1 MQTKTSFKFLGA
13 TLACLMLSACGGGA
27 ATSALPGGG
36 SSSSNGTGNGNN
48 NSEWR
53 VGTGTGV
60 DFIPTKLSAGSNV
73 SALFNGQT
81 TTITANIVDTQ
92 GALITTSA
100 SVTFSSPCINA
111 KTSSIT
117 GGNVVNSIGGVAKVE
132 YQVGTC
138 FGDDTVTASVNHN
151 GTVSSASITLLKVNN
166 KKIGT
171 GTGNN
176 FIAGQLSVSNTTLY
190 EDDIAQITTNIVDN
204 QNNLVTQPI
213 QVIFHSDCIDNG
225 TSTIVG
231 GNVVTSSSGVVTAQ
245 YKVGKCSSDD
255 VVTASTA
262 NGPANSQT
270 TIQASATV
278 PVDNRRIGS
287 SFGQDFI
294 EGALEIGV
302 GSGALAPGGVTTITA
317 YLVNSKGDLVTDAIP
332 VTFASTCLS
341 AGNASLSTTSNVAA
355 PNNTITSVNGK
366 AIAVYTSKG
375 CAGSGGVDI
384 ITASA
389 SFKKLVLNASANLKV
404 ESDTAQT
411 ISFIDATPT
420 LINIKGTGG
429 LETSILKFQVLGQ
442 GGSPLKGICVNF
454 SPSTTVGGLALVPS
468 KCNPAGPETYGSTT
482 DSNGYATTTIQ
493 AGTVATTV
501 RVTAITS
508 NGITT
513 QSSQLAVTTGIPD
526 QNSTSLSLSTHSPVA
541 WRHDGVVS
549 TATMRMADAFNNP
562 VPIGT
567 AVTFTT
573 SGGSIDGSCVTKT
586 NDGSCSVSWR
596 SQDPRPAPIAGSP
609 IFTLNSDNKY
619 EMTCSNGAA
628 ECRQGRVMIV
638 ATAIGNESFIDGNGN
653 GLYDDIEK
661 DIFYNA
667 HGVYNGASKGLPV
680 TSSAACNKNT
690 PISSAS
696 QDKVNSCDDLREA
709 YVDKNFSSD
718 RDSDEEIVDFNQ
730 NGIFDL
736 TPNGKYDGAL
746 CSGAAKANG
755 DCTSNKVS
763 VRQQQ
768 VLVMASETP
777 YYPMGLSNV
786 TLSKANDIQTLYI
799 LLADEHG
806 NGMPADTTV
815 SVNTGNLKNAT
826 ASVNLSGAI
835 GESTEQRT
843 IEVLVTSDE
852 DVSKVPSGKV
862 RLDITSSGVTHSYT
876 FSVFASTP
884 YPTTPAP

>member
-1 MQTKTSFKFLGA
+1 MA
-13 TLACLMLSACGGGA
+13 ACGGGA
-27 ATSALPGGG
+27 GTSAVPGAPGA
-36 SSSSNGTGNGNN
+36 SSSSTGNN
-48 NSEWR
+48 NSTWR
-53 VGTGTGV
+53 VGTGTGI
-60 DFIPTKLSAGSNV
+60 DFIPTKLSAGANI

-92 GALITTSA
+92 GALITTPA
-100 SVTFSSPCINA
+100 SVTFSSPCITA

-138 FGDDTVTASVNHN
+138 FGDDTVTASVNNN
-151 GTVSSASITLLKVNN
+151 GSVSTASITLPKVNN

-171 GTGNN
+171 GVNSS
-176 FIAGQLSVSNTTLY
+176 FIAGQLAVSNTTLY
-190 EDDIAQITTNIVDN
+190 EGDIAQITANIVDN
-204 QNNLVTQPI
+204 QNTLVSQPI

-231 GNVVTSSSGVVTAQ
+231 GNVVTSSNGVVTAQ
-245 YKVGKCSSDD
+245 YKVGKCGSDD
-255 VVTASTA
+255 KVTASTA
-262 NGPANSQT
+262 NGLSTIEAST
-270 TIQASATV
+270 TL
-278 PVDNRRIGS
+278 PVDSRRMGS
-287 SFGQDFI
+287 GFGAEFT
-294 EGALEIGV
+294 ENALEVGV

-332 VTFASTCLS
+332 VTFSSPCLS
-341 AGNASLSTTSNVAA
+341 AGNASLTTTTNVAA
-355 PNNTITSVNGK
+355 LNNTITAVNGK

-375 CAGSGGVDI
+375 CSGTGGVDI
-384 ITASA
+384 IKASA
-389 SFKKLVLNASANLKV
+389 SFKQLVLNASANLAV

-411 ISFIDATPT
+411 ISFINASPA
-420 LINIKGTGG
+420 LVNIKGTGG

-442 GGSPLKGICVNF
+442 GGSPLKGVCVNF

-482 DSNGYATTTIQ
+482 DANGYATTTIQ

-501 RVTAITS
+501 RVTAITN

-526 QNSTSLSLSTHSPVA
+526 QNSTSLSLSTHAPVA

-567 AVTFTT
+567 AVTFTA
-573 SGGSIDGSCVTKT
+573 SGGSIDGSCITQT
-586 NDGSCSVSWR
+586 TDGACSVSWR
-596 SQDPRPAPIAGSP
+596 SQNPRPAPVAATP

-619 EMTCSNGAA
+619 EMTCSDGSI
-628 ECRQGRVMIV
+628 ECRQGRVMVV
-638 ATAIGNESFIDGNGN
+638 ATAIGNESFVDGNGN

-667 HGVYNGASKGLPV
+667 HGVYNASTKNLLA
-680 TSSAACNKNT
+680 TSSAACNKNA
-690 PISSAS
+690 PKSSAS
-696 QDKVNSCDDLREA
+696 QDKTNSCDDLREA
-709 YVDKNFSSD
+709 YVDKNFNGD
-718 RDSDEEIVDFNQ
+718 RDSDEEFIDFNQ

-736 TPNGKYDGAL
+736 APTAPNGKYDGAL
-746 CSGAAKANG
+746 CSGAAKASG

-763 VRQQQ
+763 VRQEQ

-777 YYPMGLSNV
+777 YYPLGLSNV
-786 TLSKANDIQTLYI
+786 TLSKANDIQTLYL

-815 SVNTGNLKNAT
+815 TVNTGNLKNAT
-826 ASVNLSGAI
+826 ANVNISGAI

-843 IEVLVTSDE
+843 FELTITSDE

-862 RLDITSSGVTHSYT
+862 RLDITSSGVTTSYT
-876 FSVFASTP
+876 FSVLASAP
-884 YPTTPAP
+884 YPAP